1 MITKCNGVFF
11 FLILVGLGARWA
23 PVAHLIGRW
32 SITDAIINSSNSS
45 NSSSS
50 SSSSSSALLNI
61 QRPDLLL
68 LPVRPVPAT
77 GCDRLLF
84 DGIYLFIRVFFFFL
98 RIKKKE
104 THTKQ
109 KKTLPTWT
117 NKSYQ
122 DSISNRTWL
131 VITNSSWSTP
141 WAAHST
147 REPLTID
154 PTLPI
159 KIFLHEEER
168 KKTLFIDWEPIFH
181 SASRWCWVVHWRH
194 LIYARSKAPHDEIMQ
209 ENHGMEVEK

>member
-1 MITKCNGVFF
+1 MACFF
-11 FLILVGLGARWA
+11 FLFWSDWARVERRLRIWLGADRSPTPSSTAATAATAAVAAAAAAAPSWIFNVLIYFFYRYVRYQQ
-23 PVAHLIGRW
+23 PVATG
-32 SITDAIINSSNSS
+32 
-45 NSSSS
+45 SSST
-50 SSSSSSALLNI
+50 AY
-61 QRPDLLL
+61 
-68 LPVRPVPAT
+68 
-77 GCDRLLF
+77 
-84 DGIYLFIRVFFFFL
+84 IYLSEYFFL
-98 RIKKKE
+98 PQNKKKRNP
-104 THTKQ
+104 HKA